1 MPPHSVISHNFTQ
14 NSDHSEKFR
23 NTGQNFTEESF
34 FLFSLPYFMQKIN
47 PFERNLG
54 SSDFIL
60 RKKF

>member
-1 MPPHSVISHNFTQ
+1 VFCKFSAVPKFIPKNIPRIFRDADKKFT
-14 NSDHSEKFR
+14 KA
-23 NTGQNFTEESF
+23 GF
-34 FLFSLPYFMQKIN
+34 FSFSLPYFMQKIN